1 MTSAHEHEGHLS
13 PEDFQSGDRG
23 GVAAP
28 AGGNVDKIRDILFGA
43 QMRDYETRFA
53 RLEESLLRESA
64 DLRETTRKRFDAL
77 ETYLK
82 QELEALH
89 SRLKAEREER
99 TETHRHAANQ
109 AKDLHESLLAKIRD
123 LDDQSSRAHH
133 ELRNGI
139 LEQSKHLND
148 EISRKQEEISALL
161 EKRFQELRHG
171 KTDRSA
177 LAAMLS
183 ELSLRLTG
191 DFHVPGAES

>member
-1 MTSAHEHEGHLS
+1 MTSTHEQEGHLS
-13 PEDFQSGDRG
+13 PDDSQSDRT
-23 GVAAP
+23 GVPAQ
-28 AGGNVDKIRDILFGA
+28 AGGNVDKIRDILFGT
-43 QMRDYETRFA
+43 QMRDYETRFS

-64 DLRETTRKRFDAL
+64 ELRETTRKRFDGL
-77 ETYLK
+77 ETYIK

-99 TETHRHAANQ
+99 SETHRHAANQ
-109 AKDLHESLLAKIRD
+109 TKDLHESLLAKIRD

-161 EKRFQELRHG
+161 ERRFQELRHG

-183 ELSLRLTG
+183 ELSLRLNG
-191 DFHVPGAES
+191 EFQVPGVEG